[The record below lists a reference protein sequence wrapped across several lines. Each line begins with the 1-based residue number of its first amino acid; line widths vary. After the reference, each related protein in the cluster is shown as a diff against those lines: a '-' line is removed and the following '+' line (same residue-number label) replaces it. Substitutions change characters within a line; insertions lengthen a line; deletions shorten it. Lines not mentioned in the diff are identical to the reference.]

1 MGLFNSGNHGKNVG
15 NLREPLLL
23 GGSGKARVVVV
34 PLLVLIVLGRAKV
47 VQNVGKQLYGV
58 GAVHLKVLTG
68 HLLQQVVEHLGV
80 GPFLVRGEGEHALQY
95 IQVLP
100 SGQSG
105 CEGVAVAGLT
115 LAGKGPH
122 EIESGFT
129 LCKIS
134 GHKNPSCFMDTVSI
148 STTRKNHTKKYSK
161 VLRRLAQHRAYGLE
175 TPERDVSL
183 LSNRVLFRQIF

>member
-1 MGLFNSGNHGKNVG
+1 MLADGAHGGSHGASDNLAAVEAHPLDLNIGHKQLVLLQQLSKLAEAVAMGLFNSGNHGKMWAISG
-15 NLREPLLL
+15 NPPPGR
-23 GGSGKARVVVV
+23 SWKARVVVV

-100 SGQSG
+100 PGQSG

-115 LAGKGPH
+115 LAGKGR
-122 EIESGFT
+122 
-129 LCKIS
+129 
-134 GHKNPSCFMDTVSI
+134 M
-148 STTRKNHTKKYSK
+148 
-161 VLRRLAQHRAYGLE
+161 RLSL
-175 TPERDVSL
+175 VSL
-183 LSNRVLFRQIF
+183 CAKSADIKIPPVLWIP